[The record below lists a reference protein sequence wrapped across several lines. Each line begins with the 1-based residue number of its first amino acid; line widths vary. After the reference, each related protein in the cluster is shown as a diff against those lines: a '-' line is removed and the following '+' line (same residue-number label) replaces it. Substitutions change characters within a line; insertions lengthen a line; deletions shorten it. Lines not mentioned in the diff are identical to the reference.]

1 MHKYAIICRKYSFLS
16 GNSEKITYI
25 YKKDEKILKKV
36 LTNVIIGYIILS

>member
-1 MHKYAIICRKYSFLS
+1 MHKYAIIYRKYSFLS
-16 GNSEKITYI
+16 GNSEKITSI